1 MVACMSNNLKSM
13 GLLGMPA
20 SCDMGGAIDFSRD
33 FLFHPCLLVRPCQM
47 KMNLKILGGR
57 TGVGQPRA
65 AARVQY
71 PAHPGRELC
80 IGANGK
86 KFW

>member
-47 KMNLKILGGR
+47 KNESENLRRTHWGGPTKGR
-57 TGVGQPRA
+57 G
-65 AARVQY
+65 
-71 PAHPGRELC
+71 PGT
-80 IGANGK
+80 IPGAPG
-86 KFW
+86 